1 MTDGTGHA
9 CGDVQLTGQLICTSE
24 QYARIVRR
32 RLPEHVRLTLAEPGC
47 ISFTVAPTDDP
58 FVWSVEEHFRDAK
71 AFRAH
76 QDRARASA
84 WGRATADISR
94 SYRITGLDGA

>member
-9 CGDVQLTGQLICTSE
+9 GGDVELTGQLVCTSE
-24 QYARIVRR
+24 QDARIVRHH
-32 RLPEHVRLTLAEPGC
+32 LPEHVRLTLAEPGC
-47 ISFTVAPTDDP
+47 ISFTVAPTDNP
-58 FVWSVEEHFRDAK
+58 LIWSVEERFRDAK

-76 QDRARASA
+76 QNRARASA